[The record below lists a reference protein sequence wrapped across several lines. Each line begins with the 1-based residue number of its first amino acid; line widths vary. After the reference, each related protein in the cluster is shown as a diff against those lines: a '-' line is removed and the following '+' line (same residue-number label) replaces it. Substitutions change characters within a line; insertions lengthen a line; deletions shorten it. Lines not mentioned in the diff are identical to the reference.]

1 MKVLM
6 VYPAYPDTFWS
17 FKYALKFISK
27 KAAFP
32 PLGLLTVASLLP
44 KDWNI
49 KLVDMNTDPL
59 KDEDLIWADMVFISA
74 MLVQRDS
81 TYEVLQ
87 RAKKF
92 NKVIVAGGPAFNA
105 QPDKYP
111 EVDHF
116 VLNEAEITLPM
127 FLEDIE
133 KGKKLKK
140 FYTSEEKPDIT
151 KTPIPMWSLIDFRKY
166 ATMLVQY
173 SRGCPFNCEFCDII
187 IMNGRKPRVK
197 SPEQMVK
204 EFQALY
210 DAGWRGSLFV
220 VDDNFIGNKK
230 SVKKMLPEIIK
241 WQKEHNYPFNLLTE
255 ASVNLADDE
264 ELMTMMAEANFNKVF
279 LGLESPSPESLKECG
294 KLQNVNRDLVEV
306 VNKIHAHGMQV
317 MAGFIVGF
325 DSDTEE
331 IFDLQIDFIQKIGV
345 AVAMVGILGAIPK
358 TRLWNRLKAEGRL
371 LGDTSGDNTD
381 GSVNFIPKMGIEKLL
396 RGYEKVITTI
406 YSPKVYYERIAV
418 FVKNFNPITKRKF
431 QLEDIIALFKSF
443 FYIGMLPKTG
453 PLYWKMIFR
462 TAFTKARALPT
473 AIELSIFHYHLEKIA
488 RKCKKSIEEFFKK
501 KEQKDLKQEEKEKFV
516 MEA

>member
-1 MKVLM
+1 MRVLM

-17 FKYALKFISK
+17 FKHALKFVSK

-44 KDWNI
+44 KDWEI

-59 KDEDLIWADMVFISA
+59 KDEDLKWCDMVFISA
-74 MLVQRDS
+74 MLVQNQS
-81 TYEVLQ
+81 TYEVIK

-92 NKVIVAGGPAFNA
+92 NKKVVAGGPAFNA
-105 QPDKYP
+105 QPHKYP
-111 EVDHF
+111 DVDHF
-116 VLNEAEITLPM
+116 ILNEAEITLPM
-127 FLEDIE
+127 FLEDLE
-133 KGKKLKK
+133 KGRELKRI
-140 FYTSEEKPDIT
+140 YTSEEKPDIT
-151 KTPIPMWSLIDFRKY
+151 KTPLPMWSLIDFKKY

-197 SPEQMVK
+197 TPQQMVR

-210 DAGWRGSLFV
+210 DMGWRGSVFI
-220 VDDNFIGNKK
+220 VDDNFIGNKR

-241 WQKEHNYPFNLLTE
+241 WQKEHNYPFSLLTE

-264 ELMTMMAEANFNKVF
+264 ELMRLMAEANFNKVF

-294 KLQNVNRDLVEV
+294 KYQNVNRDLVEV

-325 DSDTEE
+325 DNDTEE

-345 AVAMVGILGAIPK
+345 AVAMVGILGAIPR
-358 TRLWNRLKAEGRL
+358 TRLWKRLKAEGRL

-381 GSVNFIPKMGIEKLL
+381 GSTNFIPKMGMEKLL
-396 RGYEKVITTI
+396 KGYVKVITTI
-406 YSPKVYYERIAV
+406 YSPKVYYERIKV
-418 FVKNFNPITKRKF
+418 FVRNFNPITKRKLKF
-431 QLEDIIALFKSF
+431 EDLKALLKSF
-443 FYIGMLPKTG
+443 FYIGMSPRTG
-453 PLYWKMIFR
+453 FLFWKMIFQ
-462 TAFTKARALPT
+462 TAFTKVKALPA
-473 AIELSIFHYHLEKIA
+473 AIELAIFHYHLERIA
-488 RKCKKSIEEFFKK
+488 QKCKRNIEEFFKK
-501 KEQKDLKQEEKEKFV
+501 EESQKILEKERKFV
-516 MEA
+516 MQS